1 MGPSSVVG
9 EGVSWELILVAQPR
23 VALLLNFLCSVSI
36 LVRTNFK
43 PSGLKRFLLVGSGT
57 FLRPRIE

>member
-9 EGVSWELILVAQPR
+9 GGVSWELILVAQPR
-23 VALLLNFLCSVSI
+23 VAAPLNFLGSLSI

-43 PSGLKRFLLVGSGT
+43 PDRLKPFLLVGSGT